1 MMERC
6 KKMKMDAKGKYG
18 IQKNPE
24 LNFRIEKKKSFDQP
38 FFKRL
43 ILEVSL

>member
-24 LNFRIEKKKSFDQP
+24 LNFRIEKKKV
-38 FFKRL
+38 L
-43 ILEVSL
+43 INLFSKG